1 MSRDRQKY
9 LLESLILLARICPS
23 KNSFSSTI
31 PPPLCS
37 LLLVMQSC
45 SASQSR
51 TYQKR
56 DPLKSATRPEEPLP
70 APNLPSYSSRGGI
83 QGLSKATPF
92 RFQPSPR
99 VPHPSVPPLLPNTHP
114 LYHSLPTGILNMFKS
129 LALDQTNPPFVL
141 LPPPANTPLPSSLHN
156 PISQMSCLL
165 VSTCSCLGPH
175 LSSSD
180 GTWSVPLSLLSSLLV
195 VLLPLL
201 MPHLSSS
208 SPIIC

>member
-1 MSRDRQKY
+1 MSRDRQKC

-31 PPPLCS
+31 PPPFCS

-114 LYHSLPTGILNMFKS
+114 LYQLLANCHLKHVQVSPILNTQARN
-129 LALDQTNPPFVL
+129 LAESMTSFL
-141 LPPPANTPLPSSLHN
+141 
-156 PISQMSCLL
+156 C
-165 VSTCSCLGPH
+165 
-175 LSSSD
+175 
-180 GTWSVPLSLLSSLLV
+180 
-195 VLLPLL
+195 
-201 MPHLSSS
+201 
-208 SPIIC
+208 